1 MNRRIAKDATLV
13 SDVWSDHVHRTT
25 STVNAVMKQ
34 EPTDDVD
41 ATDLYDRWVDWEKV
55 YRNPST
61 SNKKCSTGGHSP
73 T

>member
-1 MNRRIAKDATLV
+1 MNHRIAKDATLV

-41 ATDLYDRWVDWEKV
+41 ATDLYDRWVD
-55 YRNPST
+55 
-61 SNKKCSTGGHSP
+61 
-73 T
+73 